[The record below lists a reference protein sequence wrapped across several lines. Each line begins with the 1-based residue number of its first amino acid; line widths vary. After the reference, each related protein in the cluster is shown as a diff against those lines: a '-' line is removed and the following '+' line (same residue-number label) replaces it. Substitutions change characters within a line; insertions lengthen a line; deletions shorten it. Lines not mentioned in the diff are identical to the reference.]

1 MLQLFHFPFKNWMQR
16 DFHFHEIALQRHETK
31 GFKRN
36 WKTAV
41 YLYMVWPYYNL
52 GHKVFIIIF

>member
-1 MLQLFHFPFKNWMQR
+1 MQS
-16 DFHFHEIALQRHETK
+16 DFHFHEIGLQKHETK
-31 GFKRN
+31 EFKRN

-52 GHKVFIIIF
+52 GHKVFIIIFNTL